1 LPVLELDMTDGDLD
15 RASSEVADWLESTGG
30 LWAPADAQA

>member
-1 LPVLELDMTDGDLD
+1 LPVLELDLTDGDLD

-30 LWAPADAQA
+30 L